1 MSWAGLGWL
10 VWYGGVG
17 VCLVRSTYLRRRR
30 NPQSAIGSR
39 AAESL
44 GKKSEEWDC
53 QLVFAS
59 GKTFSGQGQ
68 DTRSMIE
75 KWTSGRRGLL
85 TIAIEK
91 RFTSEA
97 SY

>member
-1 MSWAGLGWL
+1 
-10 VWYGGVG
+10 
-17 VCLVRSTYLRRRR
+17 
-30 NPQSAIGSR
+30 
-39 AAESL
+39 
-44 GKKSEEWDC
+44 
-53 QLVFAS
+53 
-59 GKTFSGQGQ
+59 
-68 DTRSMIE
+68 MIE